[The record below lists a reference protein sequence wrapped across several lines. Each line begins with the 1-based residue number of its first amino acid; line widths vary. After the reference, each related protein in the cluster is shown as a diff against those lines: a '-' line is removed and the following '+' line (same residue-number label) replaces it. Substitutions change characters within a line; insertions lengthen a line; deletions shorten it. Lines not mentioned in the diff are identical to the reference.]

1 MQSIGDSTMK
11 TIRAELKEVSRQKV
25 VTMSD
30 FLLLKRL
37 EILRRYL
44 GLSSNKIVQDS
55 DGAWYSKS

>member
-1 MQSIGDSTMK
+1 MK